1 MKFLFLSKALFSF
14 QDPGPRSNS
23 DIFSVIEFEAW
34 SESEVAEFIQ
44 HLDTLFVKCEE
55 IYALFKRADHVF
67 LFLEML
73 K

>member
-34 SESEVAEFIQ
+34 SENEVAGFIK
-44 HLDTLFVKCEE
+44 HLDTLFAKCEE
-55 IYALFKRADHVF
+55 IYALSKRAN
-67 LFLEML
+67 LFFSF
-73 K
+73 